1 MGDVVK
7 QGKSDSAEQAARLA
21 RRLFAAADDAKAR
34 QEAEAEAT
42 AIRKNIA
49 RLRELRLAKEAQETR
64 PREDTVVKKKPKRRV
79 RVIR

>member
-21 RRLFAAADDAKAR
+21 RRLFAAADGGKAR

-42 AIRKNIA
+42 AIRKNMA
-49 RLRELRLAKEAQETR
+49 RLRQLRLAKEEQEMR
-64 PREDTVVKKKPKRRV
+64 PREDAVVKKRPKRRV